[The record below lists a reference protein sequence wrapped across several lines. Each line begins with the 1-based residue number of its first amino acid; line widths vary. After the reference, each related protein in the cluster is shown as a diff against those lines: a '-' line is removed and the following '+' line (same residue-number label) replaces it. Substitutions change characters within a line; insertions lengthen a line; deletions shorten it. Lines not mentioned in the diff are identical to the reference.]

1 MDNKKLRRAI
11 IDYIYILAGTALTAL
26 GIVLFT
32 TPSKIAP
39 GGASGIATILY
50 YTTGLDV
57 GLGILLISGPL
68 FLIGLKLFGRAYGL
82 KSLTGT
88 LALSLFS
95 ALFGRIFGYDGI
107 LDYSRDMSVW
117 LSCLYGGVI
126 MGAGIGIVM
135 KSGSNTGGTDILAQI
150 LARYTHI
157 PTGTALFIVDATVIA
172 ASALIF
178 GIESALYAIIV
189 VYVTSVVLNK
199 IVLSIG
205 TGQAKTVLI
214 FSDRIDE
221 MRDFILNDLGRS
233 GTIINAKGLYTEKD
247 KPMLLTVIPNQEIS
261 RLTREVHEK
270 DPASFII
277 FLETNHVLGEGYTPI
292 ETAIEQNKN
301 DVTQL

>member
-1 MDNKKLRRAI
+1 MDNKKLRRTI

-32 TPSKIAP
+32 NPSKIAP
-39 GGASGIATILY
+39 GGASGIATLLY

-57 GLGILLISGPL
+57 GLGILLISVPL
-68 FLIGLKLFGRAYGL
+68 FLIGLKLFGKAYGL
-82 KSLTGT
+82 KSLIGT
-88 LALSLFS
+88 LALSLFTS
-95 ALFGRIFGYDGI
+95 LFGLIFGYDGI
-107 LDYSRDMSVW
+107 LDYSEEMSVW

-126 MGAGIGIVM
+126 IGAGIGIVM

-150 LARYTHI
+150 LARYVHI
-157 PTGTALFIVDATVIA
+157 STGTALFMVDALVIA

-189 VYVTSVVLNK
+189 VYITSVVLNK
-199 IVLSIG
+199 IVLSMG
-205 TGQAKTVLI
+205 TGQAKTALI
-214 FSDRIDE
+214 FSDKVEE
-221 MRDFILNDLGRS
+221 MRDFIIHDLERS
-233 GTIINAKGLYTEKD
+233 GSIINAKGLYTKED

-261 RLTREVHEK
+261 RLTREVHAK

-292 ETAIEQNKN
+292 ETAIEQNNN